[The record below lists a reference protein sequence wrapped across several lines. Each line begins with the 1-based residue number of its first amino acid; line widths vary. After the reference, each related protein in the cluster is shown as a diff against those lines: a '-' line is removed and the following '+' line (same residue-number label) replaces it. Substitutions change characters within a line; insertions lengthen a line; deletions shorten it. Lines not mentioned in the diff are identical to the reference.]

1 MRQHIRTVI
10 GALLIAGS
18 VGLGVHAG
26 HADEKLVNIN
36 SATATELASLKGL
49 GDAKAKAIVAYREKN
64 GPFKSVDDL
73 DQVSGIGNKLL
84 AALRPQVT
92 TGAAAAS
99 APAPARAA
107 H

>member
-1 MRQHIRTVI
+1 MRHHFRTVI
-10 GALLIAGS
+10 GALLVAG
-18 VGLGVHAG
+18 VIGLGASAG
-26 HADEKLVNIN
+26 RADDKLVNIN
-36 SATATELASLKGL
+36 SATATELANLKGL

-73 DQVSGIGNKLL
+73 EQVSGIGDKLL
-84 AALRPQVT
+84 ASLRPQVT
-92 TGAAAAS
+92 TGSAA